1 LLAPLFLAVAQ
12 KMAAVDSDLAFVL
25 PAASDARY
33 GELEVL
39 LAQYPDV
46 PVMLIAGQSSRA
58 MVACDAVLL
67 ASGTAT
73 LEAMLL
79 KRPMVVAY
87 RMAAISWA
95 VISRLVS
102 TPFVA
107 LPNVLAGRE
116 LVPELLQNQATVM
129 GIMQA
134 LEKQL
139 ADTKGKADTLAE
151 FDRIHRDLRLD
162 FSAQAAQAIDTLL
175 QAKSA

>member
-1 LLAPLFLAVAQ
+1 
-12 KMAAVDSDLAFVL
+12 
-25 PAASDARY
+25 
-33 GELEVL
+33 
-39 LAQYPDV
+39 
-46 PVMLIAGQSSRA
+46 
-58 MVACDAVLL
+58 LL